1 MTTTDAD
8 PVFLDTNILVYA
20 HFPPAPWHRDAVEA
34 LRRFEA
40 AGAAR
45 WVSRQV
51 LREYLVAVTRPQQF
65 QQPQPVERALADVRD
80 LQRRFRVANEGP
92 EVTTRLLALLAD
104 VPTRGRRIHDA
115 NIVAT
120 MLVYG
125 VRRVLT
131 HNTEDF
137 VRFAAFIE
145 VMPLVPPPAPAPP
158 PSA

>member
-1 MTTTDAD
+1 
-8 PVFLDTNILVYA
+8 
-20 HFPPAPWHRDAVEA
+20 
-34 LRRFEA
+34 
-40 AGAAR
+40 
-45 WVSRQV
+45 V
-51 LREYLVAVTRPQQF
+51 LREYLVAMTRPGELTGTI
-65 QQPQPVERALADVRD
+65 PLPALLNDVRYVA
-80 LQRRFRVANEGP
+80 QRFRVADEGAP
-92 EVTTRLLALLAD
+92 VTAQLLALLTEIPVA
-104 VPTRGRRIHDA
+104 GRQVHDA

-145 VMPLVPPPAPAPP
+145 VLPLVPPPAPEPP